1 MLCERYKWSILIVNN
16 AASAR
21 RAGQGES
28 QVASGEPSA
37 QTATNGM
44 TNGPDNTRHVPAVL
58 LLYRVYPDDRT
69 GFEKP
74 VTPNAELLSS
84 RFVSWRPHA

>member
-1 MLCERYKWSILIVNN
+1 MVYVGEWSILIVKN

-28 QVASGEPSA
+28 QVESGEPSA

-58 LLYRVYPDDRT
+58 LLRHVYPDDST
-69 GFEKP
+69 GLEK
-74 VTPNAELLSS
+74 
-84 RFVSWRPHA
+84 